1 MRVVYFGPALDD
13 IEAITDYIARDSLIA
28 AARVE
33 RRLRETVALLA
44 NQPDMG
50 RPGRIGRTRELI
62 VPPYIVVYHVRS
74 QVVEVLAV
82 IDGRRGAIATLI
94 IDRLDDVG
102 IG

>member
-13 IEAITDYIARDSLIA
+13 IEAITDYIARDSLVA

-44 NQPDMG
+44 DQPAMG
-50 RPGRIGRTRELI
+50 RSGRIGRTRELI
-62 VPPYIVVYHVRS
+62 VRPYIVIYHVRS

-82 IDGRRGAIATLI
+82 IDGRRGAIGPLI
-94 IDRLDDVG
+94 IDRLDDAG

>member
-13 IEAITDYIARDSLIA
+13 IEAITDYIARDSLVA

-44 NQPDMG
+44 HQPNRG
-50 RPGRIGRTRELI
+50 RSGRIGRTRELI
-62 VPPYIVVYHVRS
+62 VRPYIVVYHVRS

-82 IDGRRGAIATLI
+82 IDGRRGAIAPLI
-94 IDRLDDVG
+94 TDRLDDAG
-102 IG
+102 ID